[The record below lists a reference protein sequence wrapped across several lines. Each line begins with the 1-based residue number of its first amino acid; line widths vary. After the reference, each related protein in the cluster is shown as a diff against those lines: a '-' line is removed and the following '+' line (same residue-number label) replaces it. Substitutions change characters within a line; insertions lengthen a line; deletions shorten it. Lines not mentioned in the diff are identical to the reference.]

1 MNKTHF
7 VLGGDIKKSLTEGYA
22 LDYKK
27 IFKDGF
33 AITRSNYTPLTIA
46 CILTVGIVSL
56 IFTLNYEALIGLS
69 EIKQLVINLIFSSF
83 VVTPL
88 VTGLHMMGI
97 NHAVGLKSRSIDV
110 FIYFN
115 IILKLALASLIM
127 NIIIF
132 TLNLFLTKVLG
143 DIGQSLSYIVMIYFN
158 VVFSMVY
165 PLIAEKKFPPF
176 LSIKLSFQ
184 LINKNLLQFTLLF
197 IFLTLMAV
205 VAILPSGLGL
215 FLFVPF
221 YFNVM
226 GIVYRQICGV
236 GVVATEI
243 VKKDNDDDS
252 NNDDNDDNNNDDNNH
267 KGDQNNEAKNSAEFE
282 A

>member
-7 VLGGDIKKSLTEGYA
+7 VLGGDLKKSLTEGYT

-56 IFTLNYEALIGLS
+56 IFTLNYEALVGLS
-69 EIKQLVINLIFSSF
+69 EIKQLIINLIFSSF

-132 TLNLFLTKVLG
+132 ALNLFLTKILG
-143 DIGQSLSYIVMIYFN
+143 DIGQGLSYIVMIYFN
-158 VVFSMVY
+158 VVFSLVY
-165 PLIAEKKFPPF
+165 PLIAEKKFAPS

-197 IFLTLMAV
+197 VFLTLMAV
-205 VAILPSGLGL
+205 IAILPSGLGL

-236 GVVATEI
+236 GVVATQ
-243 VKKDNDDDS
+243 VAKNDNDDS
-252 NNDDNDDNNNDDNNH
+252 SNDDDDNNNDGNHQDGKNN
-267 KGDQNNEAKNSAEFE
+267 GSKNSAEFE